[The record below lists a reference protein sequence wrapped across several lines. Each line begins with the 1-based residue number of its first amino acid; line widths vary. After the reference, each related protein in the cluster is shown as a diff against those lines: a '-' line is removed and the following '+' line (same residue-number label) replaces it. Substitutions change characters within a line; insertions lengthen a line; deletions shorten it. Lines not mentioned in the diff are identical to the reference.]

1 MTSCLYLLDH
11 LQIGVQIFTKRPTS
25 EEKMGQLNPND
36 VIAYLEKHSQALLLY
51 LEHLVLEKKLQVIA
65 PLPKHY

>member
-1 MTSCLYLLDH
+1 
-11 LQIGVQIFTKRPTS
+11 
-25 EEKMGQLNPND
+25 MGQLNPND

-65 PLPKHY
+65 PLPQHY